1 MIEII
6 EVPID
11 ELKPSEY
18 NPRKASE
25 KEAKDL
31 EQSIVEFG
39 FVEPILA
46 NSAPERKN
54 IIIGGH
60 FRWRTAKELGFKTVP
75 VIYRDIPDIEK
86 EKALNF
92 RLNKNTGSFDW
103 DELANFDKEF
113 LIGVGFEE
121 AELMK
126 NFGISDAE
134 QVEVDEDRMMVITV
148 ETPEAPRIFS
158 RQSFYFENIEEF
170 EMVRKF
176 FEGVKD
182 GRLDVAKLTTLV
194 QEKQ

>member
-31 EQSIVEFG
+31 EQSIAEFG

-75 VIYRDIPDIEK
+75 VIYREIPDIEK
-86 EKALNF
+86 EKALNI
-92 RLNKNTGSFDW
+92 RLNKNTGQFDW

-121 AELMK
+121 AELLK

-170 EMVRKF
+170 EMVREF
-176 FEGVKD
+176 FQGLKD
-182 GRLDVAKLTTLV
+182 GRLDVAKLTELV
-194 QEKQ
+194 REKK